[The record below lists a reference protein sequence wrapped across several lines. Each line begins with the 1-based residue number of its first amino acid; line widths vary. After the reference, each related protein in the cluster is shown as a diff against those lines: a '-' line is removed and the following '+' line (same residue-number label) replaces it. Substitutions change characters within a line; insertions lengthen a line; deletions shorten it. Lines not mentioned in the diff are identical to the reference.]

1 MFTFI
6 THKPFWVNFLVATAL
21 VFILL
26 FGFFFSLGIITGH
39 ANTSTVPAVK
49 GIPLEQAIKTLK
61 QQGFNVEVT
70 DSAYIDTMPPLT
82 VIKQSPDNG
91 SLVKSNRTIFLT
103 VNRVVPPSIQMPNL
117 VGLSYTAAKMYIKS
131 MGLKIGDTTYKPDIA
146 QNTILQQMQYGIDLQ
161 PGSKIV
167 VGSKID
173 LVLGSGVGDD
183 EFNVPDLVG
192 LTYAEAKMVLE
203 SHNINIGALVT
214 DPDVKDSAR
223 AFVYRQNPPKYI
235 DIVEEGMERTRN
247 QIRAGQ
253 SMDIWLSTKK
263 AVAVKDST
271 TIKSEDN

>member
-1 MFTFI
+1 VFKFI
-6 THKPFWVNFLVATAL
+6 THRPFWVNFLVAIVIA
-21 VFILL
+21 FILL
-26 FGFFFSLGIITGH
+26 FGLFFSLSIITGH
-39 ANTSTVPAVK
+39 TNTSKVPAVQ
-49 GIPLEQAIKTLK
+49 GMPLEQAIKTLK

-70 DSAYIDTMPPLT
+70 DSAYIDTVPPLA
-82 VIKQSPDNG
+82 VVKQSPDNG

-117 VGLSYTAAKMYIKS
+117 VGLSYIAAKMQIKS
-131 MGLKIGDTTYKPDIA
+131 MGLKIGDTIYRPDIA
-146 QNTILQQMQYGIDLQ
+146 QNTILQQMQHGVDLQ
-161 PGSKIV
+161 PGTKIV

-173 LVLGSGVGDD
+173 LVLGSGVGDE
-183 EFNVPDLVG
+183 EFDVPDLVG
-192 LTYAEAKMVLE
+192 LTYAEAKIVLE

-214 DPDVKDSAR
+214 DPDVRDSAR

-253 SMDIWLSTKK
+253 SMDIWVSTKK

-271 TIKSEDN
+271 NNIKE

>member
-1 MFTFI
+1 MFKFI
-6 THKPFWVNFLVATAL
+6 THRPFWVNFLVAIVIA
-21 VFILL
+21 FILL
-26 FGFFFSLGIITGH
+26 FGLFFSLSIITGH
-39 ANTSTVPAVK
+39 TNTSKVPAVQ

-70 DSAYIDTMPPLT
+70 DSAYIDTVPPLA
-82 VIKQSPDNG
+82 VVKQSPDNG

-117 VGLSYTAAKMYIKS
+117 VGLSYIAAKMQIKS
-131 MGLKIGDTTYKPDIA
+131 MGLKIGDTIYRPDIA
-146 QNTILQQMQYGIDLQ
+146 QNTILQQMQHGVDLQ
-161 PGSKIV
+161 PGTKIV

-173 LVLGSGVGDD
+173 LVLGSGVGDE
-183 EFNVPDLVG
+183 EFDVPDLVG
-192 LTYAEAKMVLE
+192 LTYAEAKIVLE

-214 DPDVKDSAR
+214 DPDVRDSAR

-271 TIKSEDN
+271 NNIKE